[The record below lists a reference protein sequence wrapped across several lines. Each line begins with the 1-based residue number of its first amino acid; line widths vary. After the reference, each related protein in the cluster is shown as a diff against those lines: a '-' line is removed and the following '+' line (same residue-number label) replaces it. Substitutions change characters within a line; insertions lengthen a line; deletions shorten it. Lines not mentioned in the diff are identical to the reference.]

1 MKTNETMKDTI
12 LIFNFIKV
20 CISFNLVIKVFI
32 CEVGA
37 TPFETK
43 PIRVGTHV
51 LFCQYLNLNKFN
63 SN

>member
-43 PIRVGTHV
+43 PLTAITANRLTA
-51 LFCQYLNLNKFN
+51 
-63 SN
+63 